1 MVGSAVLRFAAPF
14 NFFSQKEQRK
24 ERKNKKKEKKKKKDD
39 PASTRKSDFDS
50 IHIHVSKTMKAAL
63 AAAAIT
69 LAAQP
74 YATLAFA
81 HPPSATSTLK
91 YGSMSATPLRATLTA
106 DELSTKSKQEQC
118 RILGVEEE
126 KLALGIDPDEVLD
139 YGT

>member
-1 MVGSAVLRFAAPF
+1 
-14 NFFSQKEQRK
+14 
-24 ERKNKKKEKKKKKDD
+24 
-39 PASTRKSDFDS
+39 
-50 IHIHVSKTMKAAL
+50 MKAAL

-106 DELSTKSKQEQC
+106 DELSTKSKQEQY

-126 KLALGIDPDEVLD
+126 KLALGIDPDEVLRFI
-139 YGT
+139 GT